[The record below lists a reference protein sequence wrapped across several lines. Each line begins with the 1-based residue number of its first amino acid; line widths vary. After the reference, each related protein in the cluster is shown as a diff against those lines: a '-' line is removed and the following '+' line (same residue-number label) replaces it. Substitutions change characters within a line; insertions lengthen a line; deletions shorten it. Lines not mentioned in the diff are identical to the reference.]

1 MFQPSVDMES
11 SNEKAMEQVIN
22 TKDNSENVCMLKF
35 SFQLLTSLLGPMLF
49 LKLVGFSQEMK
60 EQVRSNYILAVI
72 HCAHIFHLDS

>member
-22 TKDNSENVCMLKF
+22 TKDNSENVCMLKI
-35 SFQLLTSLLGPMLF
+35 SFQLLTSLSGPMLC

-72 HCAHIFHLDS
+72 HCAHIFYLDS

>member
-1 MFQPSVDMES
+1 MDMES

-35 SFQLLTSLLGPMLF
+35 SFQLLTSLLGFMLF

-72 HCAHIFHLDS
+72 HCTHIFHFLFPFLTN

>member
-22 TKDNSENVCMLKF
+22 TKDNSENVCMLKI
-35 SFQLLTSLLGPMLF
+35 SFQLLITLLGPMLC

-72 HCAHIFHLDS
+72 HCAHIFHLNS